1 MIVIDA
7 ENTWSMSVKQEVLNE
22 LAWSIVANIRRD
34 YSAAEAA
41 RTPFLKSIHAQC
53 IRDIDRLAVTSDP
66 VELFQRTAQERASQY
81 VLCHSG
87 HLPKLSSPIQGNLPR
102 ARYRRRC
109 GNRKILRRRHRA
121 PA

>member
-22 LAWSIVANIRRD
+22 LAWSIVADIRRD

-41 RTPFLKSIHAQC
+41 RTPLLKFIHAQC

-66 VELFQRTAQERASQY
+66 VELFQ
-81 VLCHSG
+81 
-87 HLPKLSSPIQGNLPR
+87 IQGRLR
-102 ARYRRRC
+102 AF
-109 GNRKILRRRHRA
+109 KELLRDEEE
-121 PA
+121 

>member
-22 LAWSIVANIRRD
+22 LAWSIVADIRRD

-41 RTPFLKSIHAQC
+41 RNPFLKSIHAQC

-66 VELFQRTAQERASQY
+66 AGVPGASAAASAPSSSWTSPVRAA
-81 VLCHSG
+81 
-87 HLPKLSSPIQGNLPR
+87 PSSR
-102 ARYRRRC
+102 ARW
-109 GNRKILRRRHRA
+109 HA
-121 PA
+121 